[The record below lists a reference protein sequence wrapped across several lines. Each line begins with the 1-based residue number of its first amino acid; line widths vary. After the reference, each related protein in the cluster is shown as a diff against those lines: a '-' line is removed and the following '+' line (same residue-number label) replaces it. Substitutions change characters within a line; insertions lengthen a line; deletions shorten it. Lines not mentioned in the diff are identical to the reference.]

1 MAAVSGGADSTA
13 LLLALH
19 TLRETYGVRIV
30 CAHVDHGLRN
40 SSSEDAAFVRQLAQN
55 LHIPCFIRS
64 VTVKPFGS
72 AEAQA
77 REARYA
83 ALRQIAAQER
93 IGCIATAHQRQD
105 QAETM
110 LMHLMYGAG
119 TGGLCGIREWANG
132 LWRPFLHVDGSAL
145 KAYLMG
151 RGQTWRTDETNTDQ
165 AFMRNRIR
173 LKLLPEMA
181 DMYPMYAAKMGET
194 ASILADEDTA
204 WRKMAEQWV
213 DCNGLASHGLYWID
227 RRAFAV
233 SSRALQRRILL
244 ALGEKADIKLSF
256 SSVERVLAAVPEA
269 GISTVNLPGDAKAYL
284 TAMRIHFLNAAN
296 KVSWPTGE
304 ILCSAPALQRG
315 DGCFTQAFDADKIKG
330 AVLRT
335 RLPHDTMMPLGQGG
349 RQSLKQYMID
359 KKIDRPF
366 RDFWPVY
373 ALGSDVL
380 WVVGMGASQCAA
392 LGRETKNTVF
402 AVYDGVLPDGRKR
415 KEGTI

>member
-19 TLRETYGVRIV
+19 TLRETYGVHITCV
-30 CAHVDHGLRN
+30 HVDHGLR
-40 SSSEDAAFVRQLAQN
+40 SSSSGDAAFVQRLADS
-55 LHIPCFIRS
+55 LHIPCFIRR
-64 VTVKPFGS
+64 VTVIPFGS
-72 AEAQA
+72 VEAQA

-83 ALRQIAAQER
+83 ALRQIAAQEG
-93 IGCIATAHQRQD
+93 IGCIATAHHRQD

-132 LWRPFLHVDGSAL
+132 LWRPFLHVDESAL
-145 KAYLMG
+145 KAYLLG

-181 DMYPMYAAKMGET
+181 AMYPVFATKMGET

-204 WRKMAEQWV
+204 WREMAEQWLSS
-213 DCNGLASHGLYWID
+213 NGLAAHGLYWID
-227 RRAFAV
+227 RCAFATT
-233 SSRALQRRILL
+233 SIALRRRILL
-244 ALGEKADIKLSF
+244 ILAEKADVKLSF
-256 SSVERVLAAVPEA
+256 SSIERVLAAVSDR

-284 TAMRIHFLNAAN
+284 TAKRIHFLHDTG
-296 KVSWPTGE
+296 KRDWPIGN
-304 ILCSAPALQRG
+304 IRWSAPALQMG

-335 RLPHDTMMPLGQGG
+335 RLPHDIIMPLGQEG
-349 RQSLKQYMID
+349 RQTLKQYMID

-366 RDFWPVY
+366 RDSWPVY
-373 ALGSDVL
+373 ALGSEVL
-380 WVVGMGASQCAA
+380 WVIGVGASQRAA
-392 LGRETKNTVF
+392 LGRETKNAVF

-415 KEGTI
+415 KEGTV